1 MINMTAEE
9 GKKVVRGIMD
19 SAERISAIKGIS
31 EVIDRLEAWADTAGI
46 IYRENG
52 DEGQKNQYINYTNQA
67 IKLKHALEVIQRS

>member
-46 IYRENG
+46 LYRENG
-52 DEGQKNQYINYTNQA
+52 DEAQKNQYINYTNQA
-67 IKLKHALEVIQRS
+67 IKLRQALKVIHHS